1 MNGWKTSLLIV
12 LTVGFAGAVML
23 STRGIAPYWA
33 IPIAAAVGLIL
44 GISSLFEKRSNKRS
58 FAEAERFRAGFAFKS
73 EKEERKYYDWC
84 AKHPPARPSEDMKSD
99 LISRY
104 RAPRIIAELLG
115 VLCLGL
121 LEIVL
126 FKERAE
132 GQEDAAWLVYLVLG
146 AMIVLL
152 YFALSGI
159 FGIKA
164 RRLYGM
170 LSDRPD
176 FQSIRRSYTESAVI
190 GHPVSYISIGSEY
203 ITLVTSKG
211 VAPVRCSEIC
221 RVCRAIVL
229 TAYYTNSAYTGS
241 KESYFIKLY
250 TTAEYRIQL
259 TKPEMIQAYD
269 LLKRAGLP
277 ADDTIDIR

>member
-1 MNGWKTSLLIV
+1 MDLKTAILVFAVSCVFAAVLTQARGLPWFVTVILCAVVGIV
-12 LTVGFAGAVML
+12 LFGSML
-23 STRGIAPYWA
+23 
-33 IPIAAAVGLIL
+33 L
-44 GISSLFEKRSNKRS
+44 EKRDNKKS

-121 LEIVL
+121 LEVFL
-126 FKERAE
+126 FKEKAE
-132 GQEDAAWLVYLVLG
+132 GHSEAAWLVYLVLG
-146 AMIVLL
+146 LMILLL

-176 FQSIRRSYTESAVI
+176 FQSIRRSYTEGAVI
-190 GHPVSYISIGSEY
+190 GHPVSYICLGSEY
-203 ITLVTSKG
+203 ITLVTAKG
-211 VAPVRCSEIC
+211 VLPVRCSEIC

>member
-1 MNGWKTSLLIV
+1 M
-12 LTVGFAGAVML
+12 
-23 STRGIAPYWA
+23 
-33 IPIAAAVGLIL
+33 
-44 GISSLFEKRSNKRS
+44 
-58 FAEAERFRAGFAFKS
+58 
-73 EKEERKYYDWC
+73 
-84 AKHPPARPSEDMKSD
+84 
-99 LISRY
+99 
-104 RAPRIIAELLG
+104 
-115 VLCLGL
+115 LCLGL

-164 RRLYGM
+164 RRLFAI
-170 LSDRPD
+170 LSDRSD
-176 FQSIRRSYTESAVI
+176 FQSIQRSYTESAVI

-211 VAPVRCSEIC
+211 VAPVRCSEIS

>member
-1 MNGWKTSLLIV
+1 MDLKTAILVFAVSCVFAAVLTQARGLPWFVTVILCAVVGIV
-12 LTVGFAGAVML
+12 LFGSML
-23 STRGIAPYWA
+23 
-33 IPIAAAVGLIL
+33 L
-44 GISSLFEKRSNKRS
+44 EKRDNKKS

-121 LEIVL
+121 LEVFL
-126 FKERAE
+126 FKEKAE
-132 GQEDAAWLVYLVLG
+132 GHSEAAWLVYLVLG
-146 AMIVLL
+146 LMILLL

-176 FQSIRRSYTESAVI
+176 FQSIRRSYTEGAVI